1 MIFTFCRELS
11 QVFCFRQFIFEIC
24 IRILGTIF
32 RWHCELRL
40 NFHSTKVAISHRR
53 YEVKFYH
60 YAVHIMI
67 SFYSKICINY
77 MESINCL
84 TKDHDYRTH
93 WLWKKNL
100 HTLLSVYCEA
110 KWFSEI
116 LRKKCS
122 CFFFSS
128 EQTSKYRYAMSKRF
142 RCVQINMVCRNEVHC
157 ANTNKSYTC
166 LFATEQNKQ
175 FKTCANSV
183 HDSVN
188 VLDLTRLASNLN
200 RSCV

>member
-1 MIFTFCRELS
+1 MIIE
-11 QVFCFRQFIFEIC
+11 
-24 IRILGTIF
+24 
-32 RWHCELRL
+32 
-40 NFHSTKVAISHRR
+40 
-53 YEVKFYH
+53 
-60 YAVHIMI
+60 HI
-67 SFYSKICINY
+67 
-77 MESINCL
+77 
-84 TKDHDYRTH
+84 DYG
-93 WLWKKNL
+93 KKNL
-100 HTLLSVYCEA
+100 HTLLIIVFIVKQNDSAESYEKNAAV
-110 KWFSEI
+110 
-116 LRKKCS
+116 
-122 CFFFSS
+122 FFSS